1 MYCALLT
8 ASFVSL
14 IFAASSV
21 VRTVNVDRR
30 WRLGWQILAILV
42 AASLLFCY
50 AVQPREFLT
59 AVVLQHSPWIDI
71 SADILALA
79 GMVFALWARITLGR
93 NWNLY
98 QSLKENQGLIVRGPY
113 QLVRHPMYAGFV
125 SMFHGVVI
133 W

>member
-1 MYCALLT
+1 MAIGLADPRHPRRCISPLLLCRSAAGVFDGGCIT
-8 ASFVSL
+8 AF
-14 IFAASSV
+14 
-21 VRTVNVDRR
+21 
-30 WRLGWQILAILV
+30 
-42 AASLLFCY
+42 
-50 AVQPREFLT
+50 
-59 AVVLQHSPWIDI
+59 PWIDI